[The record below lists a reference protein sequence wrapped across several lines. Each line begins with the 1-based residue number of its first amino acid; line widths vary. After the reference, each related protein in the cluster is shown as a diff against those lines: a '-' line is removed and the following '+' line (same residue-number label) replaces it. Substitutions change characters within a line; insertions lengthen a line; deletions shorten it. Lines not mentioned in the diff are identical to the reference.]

1 MNDLGHTHPQAM
13 SGDELTALFQQVSNW
28 GRWGPDDE
36 RGALNH
42 IGSAEVARAAALV
55 REGRTVS
62 LSRDFPTQPGP
73 ENPWPA
79 QHHMVIA
86 GDDPCVPGVDGLEV
100 STDYIG
106 IAFHGM
112 ASSHIDALCH
122 VFAQGRMYNGHPAT
136 DVKSTGAR
144 RNTIM
149 AARDGIVGRGVL
161 LDVPRALGVPFM
173 DSEHLTTAAEL
184 QATEAALGVTVGKGD
199 LLMVRLGR
207 DVRRAAT
214 ADQAVP
220 GLDPR
225 VVAWLHERQVA
236 MLGGD
241 GPRPHPLRRRA
252 SRLGHADPHAGAGR
266 HGPAPDG
273 QPRPGAAG
281 RGLRRARAMGV
292 PAGGRAAQDRRRH
305 RLAAQSDRDLLKDR
319 AMGPTTMNAAQI
331 HNARYVSAAM
341 ESGR

>member
-1 MNDLGHTHPQAM
+1 MNDIALTGCDCVGGGVMADPRQGVHRQAM
-13 SGDELTALFQQVSNW
+13 SGEELAALFDQVSNW

-42 IGSAEVARAAALV
+42 IGAAEVARAAALV
-55 REGRTVS
+55 SEGRTVS
-62 LSRDFPTQPGP
+62 LSRNFPTQPGP

-86 GDDPCVPGVDGLEV
+86 GDDPCVPGMDGLEV

-122 VFAQGRMYNGHPAT
+122 VFAQGRMFNGHPAT

-149 AARDGIVGRGVL
+149 AAKDGIVGRGVL
-161 LDVPRALGVPFM
+161 LDVPRAQGAPFVDADHM
-173 DSEHLTTAAEL
+173 VTVAELKAAE
-184 QATEAALGVTVGKGD
+184 QALGVTVGKGD

-207 DVRRAAT
+207 DVRRAEFQ
-214 ADQAVP
+214 DQLVP

-225 VVAWLHERQVA
+225 VVGWLHERQVA
-236 MLGGD
+236 VLGGD
-241 GPRPHPLRRRA
+241 GVHDPIPSGRVHRDWAMPIHMLGLAAMGLHLLDNLDLEPLAASCAELGRWEFQLVAAPLRIE
-252 SRLGHADPHAGAGR
+252 
-266 HGPAPDG
+266 
-273 QPRPGAAG
+273 
-281 RGLRRARAMGV
+281 
-292 PAGGRAAQDRRRH
+292 GGTGSPLNPIA
-305 RLAAQSDRDLLKDR
+305 
-319 AMGPTTMNAAQI
+319 I
-331 HNARYVSAAM
+331 F
-341 ESGR
+341 